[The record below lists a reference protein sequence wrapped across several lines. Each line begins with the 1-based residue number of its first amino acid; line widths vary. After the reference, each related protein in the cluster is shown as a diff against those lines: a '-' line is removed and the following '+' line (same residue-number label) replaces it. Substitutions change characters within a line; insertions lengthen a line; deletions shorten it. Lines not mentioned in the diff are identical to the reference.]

1 MTTRYAQGDNT
12 AIIDPTGATFTITDA
27 KLYVPVVPLSAE
39 DDNKLLQQVKT
50 GFKKKQLKEII
61 TDHKWLIRLK
71 VTI

>member
-12 AIIDPTGATFTITDA
+12 VIITPTGATFTIANA

-50 GFKKKQLKEII
+50 GFKKKTI
-61 TDHKWLIRLK
+61 KWNNYRS
-71 VTI
+71 